1 MHITQHLSPISIFT
15 YGSLMFAPVWQRI
28 VSGHYA
34 SCPAILTDYQRLAV
48 KNEEYPVA
56 IPAMGHHI
64 EGVLYYAVHAQDVLH
79 LDEFEGEYYER
90 TPVMVSTNSNAIVA
104 ASVYGLRP
112 AFRHIAAEQAWDV
125 DKFAHGGGLE
135 AFMERYQG
143 FH

>member
-64 EGVLYYAVHAQDVLH
+64 EGVLYYVL
-79 LDEFEGEYYER
+79 
-90 TPVMVSTNSNAIVA
+90 V
-104 ASVYGLRP
+104 
-112 AFRHIAAEQAWDV
+112 
-125 DKFAHGGGLE
+125 
-135 AFMERYQG
+135 
-143 FH
+143 